1 MSDPE
6 NKVAP
11 RVNHRDRKYTDVP
24 CAILFLAAI
33 GLFFGIGFAFVG
45 SKNVDLFETA
55 SDFGI
60 NTFEYKMSDSLKED
74 ADACCAELT
83 DDEKSWSFMVCN
95 GRRRLDAGGFPSD
108 GGMLDVFAI
117 KPGIPATL
125 IAAAVFISIG
135 WIALLRQFATPIVF
149 LTEAIKVAC
158 IFFIAIKTD
167 DSSAMPVFFIIGIVY
182 ACLVI
187 WKRDKLKFAGRIIS
201 HSCMALQKNPSM
213 FGGLLG
219 IKALYCLQAFC
230 FVTFVSQSAEV
241 MEVAKVYEIGDEYT
255 AAMNTCVLQNA
266 SWVGS
271 ARSILMFCWLWS
283 IMFYTQARLGVI
295 SFVIGS
301 WHFHPNDM
309 PSVLSAVL
317 TVFTKSLGTVSFSAL
332 LLAIIERIK
341 KSLKFKWYHH
351 CGPQFCITVPFAC
364 LAMVL
369 LWCLETCLKMLT
381 KFTLILHIFSG
392 DNFFGSAKKCW
403 GLLTRH
409 FENAFVTEVTS
420 RAVLTI
426 GAYVFSIALAFS
438 AWAWIDSEFGWKSL
452 STASD
457 EGGSLIR
464 FFGWFLMMLF
474 NLWYPTLGIFL
485 MIVIDMILTQWG
497 VGGQEYWVAPF
508 AAVFVGIIAMLF
520 FTYMAGVVLDTIDVC
535 FVCWAVDKDNNVD
548 LSESEFNA
556 LVMELPDVKKA
567 PNLGPNTGLN
577 STLLSV
583 DQMQMQQ
590 PSAPPVVQ
598 GQPVLLQNKV

>member
-1 MSDPE
+1 
-6 NKVAP
+6 
-11 RVNHRDRKYTDVP
+11 
-24 CAILFLAAI
+24 
-33 GLFFGIGFAFVG
+33 
-45 SKNVDLFETA
+45 
-55 SDFGI
+55 
-60 NTFEYKMSDSLKED
+60 
-74 ADACCAELT
+74 
-83 DDEKSWSFMVCN
+83 
-95 GRRRLDAGGFPSD
+95 
-108 GGMLDVFAI
+108 
-117 KPGIPATL
+117 
-125 IAAAVFISIG
+125 
-135 WIALLRQFATPIVF
+135 
-149 LTEAIKVAC
+149 
-158 IFFIAIKTD
+158 
-167 DSSAMPVFFIIGIVY
+167 
-182 ACLVI
+182 
-187 WKRDKLKFAGRIIS
+187 
-201 HSCMALQKNPSM
+201 MALQKNPSM

-241 MEVAKVYEIGDEYT
+241 MEVAKVVEIGDEYT

-520 FTYMAGVVLDTIDVC
+520 FTFMAGVVLDTIDVC

-556 LVMELPDVKKA
+556 LVMELPDVKKQ